1 MLDELK
7 PDSLIIAA
15 NGETFRVSKTLA
27 AAFQPGDL
35 VIPNPQ
41 HGLLHLSSTE
51 RQIVDQTVTQSV
63 AAFVAMQ
70 QVTDDQITDFFHA
83 FSAALKNDKIWE
95 SIQTI
100 NEHDVATATERGR
113 STTRLQ
119 VSDVMRTDM
128 INGLREW
135 AESEPSRNSVIET
148 IDNDQ
153 FQIQLR
159 TAALG
164 VVGFVFEGRPNV
176 LADACGVLRGG
187 NTAIFRIGSDALPT
201 ARAMM
206 ELALRP
212 ALVKSGL
219 PTEAITLVDSS
230 AHAAG
235 WALFLDSRLALAVAR
250 GSGDSVELLGSL
262 ARSVGTPVSLHGTG
276 GAWMIIGDSATPEIV
291 KHCAVKSLDRKVC
304 NTLNT
309 CCIVASKAVEL
320 VPVLLDGL
328 NEAAAKLKQD
338 YRLHVVEG
346 SEEFIPGE
354 AFTRKVQIS
363 RADGQQEEIQATTL
377 ALADIGQEWE
387 WENSPEMTLIIVKNL
402 QEAIELFNTHSP
414 RLVASLISNDELEH
428 QHFYETIDA
437 PFIGDDHT
445 RWVDGQRALNKP
457 ELGLSNWDNGRLLGR
472 HAILTGDSVYT
483 VRVRYIEAGKGLSP
497 T

>member
-63 AAFVAMQ
+63 AAFAAMQ

-148 IDNDQ
+148 INNDQ

-187 NTAIFRIGSDALPT
+187 NTAIFRIGSDALQT

-212 ALVKSGL
+212 ALVQSGL
-219 PTEAITLVDSS
+219 PTEAIALVDSS

-414 RLVASLISNDELEH
+414 RLVASLISNDEHEH

>member
-354 AFTRKVQIS
+354 AFTRKVQIN

>member
-63 AAFVAMQ
+63 AAFAAMQ

-148 IDNDQ
+148 INNDL

-309 CCIVASKAVEL
+309 CCIVASKAV
-320 VPVLLDGL
+320 
-328 NEAAAKLKQD
+328 
-338 YRLHVVEG
+338 
-346 SEEFIPGE
+346 
-354 AFTRKVQIS
+354 
-363 RADGQQEEIQATTL
+363 
-377 ALADIGQEWE
+377 
-387 WENSPEMTLIIVKNL
+387 
-402 QEAIELFNTHSP
+402 
-414 RLVASLISNDELEH
+414 
-428 QHFYETIDA
+428 
-437 PFIGDDHT
+437 
-445 RWVDGQRALNKP
+445 
-457 ELGLSNWDNGRLLGR
+457 
-472 HAILTGDSVYT
+472 
-483 VRVRYIEAGKGLSP
+483 
-497 T
+497 

>member
-51 RQIVDQTVTQSV
+51 RQIVDQTVTLSV
-63 AAFVAMQ
+63 AAFAAMQ
-70 QVTDDQITDFFHA
+70 QVTDNQITDFFHA

-402 QEAIELFNTHSP
+402 QEAIELFNK
-414 RLVASLISNDELEH
+414 LIE
-428 QHFYETIDA
+428 
-437 PFIGDDHT
+437 
-445 RWVDGQRALNKP
+445 
-457 ELGLSNWDNGRLLGR
+457 
-472 HAILTGDSVYT
+472 
-483 VRVRYIEAGKGLSP
+483 
-497 T
+497 

>member
-63 AAFVAMQ
+63 AAFVSMQ

>member
-1 MLDELK
+1 
-7 PDSLIIAA
+7 
-15 NGETFRVSKTLA
+15 
-27 AAFQPGDL
+27 
-35 VIPNPQ
+35 
-41 HGLLHLSSTE
+41 
-51 RQIVDQTVTQSV
+51 
-63 AAFVAMQ
+63 
-70 QVTDDQITDFFHA
+70 
-83 FSAALKNDKIWE
+83 
-95 SIQTI
+95 
-100 NEHDVATATERGR
+100 
-113 STTRLQ
+113 
-119 VSDVMRTDM
+119 M

-363 RADGQQEEIQATTL
+363 RADGQHEEIQATTL

>member
-41 HGLLHLSSTE
+41 HGLLHLANTE
-51 RQIVDQTVTQSV
+51 RQIVDQTVTKSV
-63 AAFVAMQ
+63 AAFAAMQ
-70 QVTDDQITDFFHA
+70 QVTDDQIADFFRA

-100 NEHDVATATERGR
+100 NEHDVATATEHGR

-128 INGLREW
+128 IDGLREW

-148 IDNDQ
+148 IDHDQ

-212 ALVKSGL
+212 ALVQSGL
-219 PTEAITLVDSS
+219 PTEAIALVDSS

-291 KHCAVKSLDRKVC
+291 KHCTVKSLDRKVC

-354 AFTRKVQIS
+354 AFTRKVQIN
-363 RADGQQEEIQATTL
+363 RADGQHEEIQATTL

-414 RLVASLISNDELEH
+414 RLVASLISNDEHEH